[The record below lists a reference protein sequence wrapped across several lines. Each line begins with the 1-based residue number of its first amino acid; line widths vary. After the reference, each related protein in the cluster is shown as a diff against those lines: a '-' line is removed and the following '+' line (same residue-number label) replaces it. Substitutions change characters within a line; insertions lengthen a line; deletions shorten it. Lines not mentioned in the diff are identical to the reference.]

1 MARAMRLTG
10 LFVLLS
16 PAGAWLDWLW
26 GSDPS
31 PLSFDLRNAPELVE
45 DRRLFPDAYKSEMA
59 FGTYRPGVYFGIK
72 GRHAGSFLLGLA
84 WGSMDGKTLRHECE
98 SGELQSFNWLEHDG
112 RNYGRQVIED
122 QKLQA
127 KLQTT
132 FVKESHQKL
141 HARVDAETLSSSNS
155 NSTRPMSL
163 FLYLG
168 VEAGDHHLQ
177 VESQDSEWETCGDFS
192 CRSLVLTGT
201 DPSGPFRARLS
212 FTARKARFHQ
222 LSTRVVHEV
231 ESSEEDASLTGVWD
245 ARKHL
250 QDHFK
255 RVSLNASKGTKTIR
269 VLPDSEVRDANFAAF
284 QLAGPLA
291 GLRID
296 AHVAFGGADLGARG
310 VESLQLAE
318 LAKRS
323 SEAFKAQVAEVFFDG
338 SSSEKAGAAFDGV
351 AVALSSLLGGLGSFR
366 GRLLARTGEGAKPV
380 RLASSVLFS
389 GVPSRSFF
397 PRGFLWDE
405 GFHGLLLA
413 RWQPR
418 MFLEVLG
425 HWLELQQENGWI
437 PREVPL
443 GAEQERR
450 VPKQFLTQDS
460 KVANPPSFLLPLS
473 WLLGLGLKED
483 EKLARQAGLSG
494 KELRDL
500 VLSFS
505 AQALPRLGA
514 WFAFLEK
521 SQKSSNPK
529 CFRWQ
534 GRTAAHCLASGLDDY
549 PRGLLVN
556 EDECHLDLQSWMA
569 LFARTLARLCKH
581 LAEKKEALS
590 QEANSAWC
598 LLPRWSERAA
608 TLNAS
613 LFEAFVDPKGSK
625 SAPLAD
631 FLGLQPVERSGKVRV
646 LPPWR
651 SDGRCGPQF
660 PVAGSPGECDP
671 YGGAPCCS
679 PSGWCG
685 GSPDFCEC
693 PGCRRFLKLE
703 ERSSMQTGMEKA
715 FSPHLGYVSLF
726 PLLLGH
732 QPCDHPRAAKLLKA
746 LAPEKGELWSPFG
759 VRSLSRKDPLSRQG
773 EDYWRGKI
781 WANLNYLS
789 LSALQRCSQ
798 IPGAKE
804 AYDSLKKGFVTVVLK
819 ALQEQGFLME
829 NFDPDTGKGT
839 GAAPFAGW
847 TALVAL
853 VLADRKSVV

>member
-1 MARAMRLTG
+1 
-10 LFVLLS
+10 
-16 PAGAWLDWLW
+16 
-26 GSDPS
+26 
-31 PLSFDLRNAPELVE
+31 
-45 DRRLFPDAYKSEMA
+45 
-59 FGTYRPGVYFGIK
+59 
-72 GRHAGSFLLGLA
+72 
-84 WGSMDGKTLRHECE
+84 
-98 SGELQSFNWLEHDG
+98 
-112 RNYGRQVIED
+112 
-122 QKLQA
+122 
-127 KLQTT
+127 
-132 FVKESHQKL
+132 
-141 HARVDAETLSSSNS
+141 
-155 NSTRPMSL
+155 MSL
-163 FLYLG
+163 VGFIL
-168 VEAGDHHLQ
+168 
-177 VESQDSEWETCGDFS
+177 
-192 CRSLVLTGT
+192 
-201 DPSGPFRARLS
+201 PSKPHQG
-212 FTARKARFHQ
+212 KARFHQ

-418 MFLEVLG
+418 IFLEVLG

-473 WLLGLGLKED
+473 WLLSLGLKED

-613 LFEAFVDPKGSK
+613 LFEAFVDPKASK

-651 SDGRCGPQF
+651 SDGRCGPAIPGGRVSRGVRPLWWRALLLTFWLVRRITRLLRVSWLQALPEARRAKF
-660 PVAGSPGECDP
+660 HADGHGEGLLATSGLRVAVPPPFGTPALRPPKGRKAAEGFGTKGGALESLRRQVALPQGPPEPSGRGLLAREDLGELELPEPLRTSEVLSDTRGQGGLRLPEEGLRDGCLESFAGARLLDGELRPRHRQGHRGRTLCRLDCFGGPGTGRPALLGPRFTAGRLAQRRPLRQAACAGCPCYEKGVAG
-671 YGGAPCCS
+671 
-679 PSGWCG
+679 
-685 GSPDFCEC
+685 F
-693 PGCRRFLKLE
+693 
-703 ERSSMQTGMEKA
+703 
-715 FSPHLGYVSLF
+715 
-726 PLLLGH
+726 
-732 QPCDHPRAAKLLKA
+732 
-746 LAPEKGELWSPFG
+746 
-759 VRSLSRKDPLSRQG
+759 
-773 EDYWRGKI
+773 
-781 WANLNYLS
+781 
-789 LSALQRCSQ
+789 
-798 IPGAKE
+798 
-804 AYDSLKKGFVTVVLK
+804 
-819 ALQEQGFLME
+819 
-829 NFDPDTGKGT
+829 
-839 GAAPFAGW
+839 
-847 TALVAL
+847 
-853 VLADRKSVV
+853 